1 MAVDR
6 VGNWKRFSQHMEEY
20 IRDHSVEKYGIENSS
35 GFDLMS
41 CNHFRGKWSG
51 SLDILHEIAFDEK
64 LWPKMFLLADS
75 CGKIN

>member
-1 MAVDR
+1 MAVER

-41 CNHFRGKWSG
+41 CNHFRGKWSR
-51 SLDILHEIAFDEK
+51 SLTFSTKSLMDMVQSALK
-64 LWPKMFLLADS
+64 
-75 CGKIN
+75 GRV